1 LQGLLVCAKQ
11 GGVTHPRG
19 LLVAFL
25 SFLLLSLTIGAKEP
39 PGQVITWPA
48 SGPPILRFSF
58 GKFKE
63 LSSVGNLHNYII
75 DTSAENRWHQQIS
88 DATFFLYLFD
98 KNKARIGEGWITLS
112 NVGVGQSVRFQ
123 TTVGASGIPTS
134 MEVVARSLP
143 AELQPLAPPKTIS
156 ITVNSVPQDAAVK
169 LDGNDIGAT
178 PKLVRVSPG
187 KHILEFSKQGF
198 NPGKF
203 PLEVGPDDVSGGS
216 VSYELGSSVHDTVE
230 LRDGS
235 VLNGDVESVS
245 AAEVVVRLGGA
256 MQHLNRNQVKRIL
269 LVERD
274 PAQ

>member
-1 LQGLLVCAKQ
+1 LPGPHFCAKQ
-11 GGVTHPRG
+11 SSVIK
-19 LLVAFL
+19 LLRSLTTLL
-25 SFLLLSLTIGAKEP
+25 SFSLLSLALSAKEP
-39 PGQVITWPA
+39 PAQVVVWPA
-48 SGPPILRFSF
+48 SGATVLRFSF

-63 LSSVGNLHNYII
+63 LGSVGNLHNYVI
-75 DTSAENRWHQQIS
+75 DTGVENLWDKRIS

-112 NVGVGQSVRFQ
+112 NVGVGQSLKFQ
-123 TTVGASGIPTS
+123 TTVGASGNPTS

-156 ITVNSVPQDAAVK
+156 ITVNSIPQGATVK
-169 LDGNDIGAT
+169 IDGNDAGST

-187 KHILEFSKQGF
+187 KHMLEFAKEGF
-198 NPGKF
+198 NAGKF
-203 PLEVGPDDVSGGS
+203 PLEVGPEDVSGGS

-245 AAEVVVRLGGA
+245 ATEVIVRVGGA

-269 LVERD
+269 LIERD